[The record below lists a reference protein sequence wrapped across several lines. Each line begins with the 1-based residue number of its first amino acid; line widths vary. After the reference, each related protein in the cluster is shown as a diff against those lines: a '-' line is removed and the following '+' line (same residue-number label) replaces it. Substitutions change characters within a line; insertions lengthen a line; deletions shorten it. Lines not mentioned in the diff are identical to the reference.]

1 MKIIFLDVDGVLLPI
16 DSKDKNIPEDKI
28 ILLKELIDKTNAK
41 IVLSSTWRLNAN
53 RENYEDKDYENLVK
67 SLKNYEIEI
76 YDYTPA
82 KQIEM
87 IKKEVITKSG
97 MTIVNYVIDPYSTRG
112 AEISEW
118 LEKNEVS
125 SFVILDDQDFYY
137 ELFSLKDNFV
147 QIDNRYMGLE
157 QIDTE
162 KAKNIL
168 NSKTKIRTK

>member
-1 MKIIFLDVDGVLLPI
+1 
-16 DSKDKNIPEDKI
+16 
-28 ILLKELIDKTNAK
+28 
-41 IVLSSTWRLNAN
+41 
-53 RENYEDKDYENLVK
+53 
-67 SLKNYEIEI
+67 
-76 YDYTPA
+76 
-82 KQIEM
+82 M